1 MVWTR
6 PKRWGGTSM
15 SVTRMPANLRRRLP
29 PSAEL
34 RPILRAVL
42 RYGGLVVLAVLLIL
56 IALPAILGAA
66 AAGAA
71 GV

>member
-1 MVWTR
+1 
-6 PKRWGGTSM
+6 M

-29 PSAEL
+29 PPAEL
-34 RPILRAVL
+34 RPVLRAVL

-66 AAGAA
+66 AAAA
-71 GV
+71 GA

>member
-15 SVTRMPANLRRRLP
+15 SVTRMPDNLRRRLP
-29 PSAEL
+29 PPAEL
-34 RPILRAVL
+34 RPVLRALL

-66 AAGAA
+66 AAAA
-71 GV
+71 GA